1 MARFYVYTGNYA
13 EYMLILRREIQSTLE
28 RLKEVEGELTTKERE
43 LREREVQLKAWEKDL
58 QHQMYVTV
66 SSSLFLTQSANHG
79 KCCQFCHLL
88 KCFQTS
94 LQKTV

>member
-1 MARFYVYTGNYA
+1 MARFYVFTGHYA

-66 SSSLFLTQSANHG
+66 SSSLFFNVKG
-79 KCCQFCHLL
+79 YDPVINFP
-88 KCFQTS
+88 
-94 LQKTV
+94 